1 LVCNARYV
9 LVFKK
14 RILLIDEIEDMRQSD
29 EASTLRSQAL
39 WSSIGGKVSV
49 THVGIVD
56 VKEATTNPQVNS
68 AT

>member
-1 LVCNARYV
+1 LVCNASYV

-29 EASTLRSQAL
+29 GASTLRSQAL
-39 WSSIGGKVSV
+39 WGSIGGKVSV

-56 VKEATTNPQVNS
+56 VKEAITNPQVNS